1 MSKKDKKIEIQLID
15 HKVMINQTKI
25 DGYQLQIGKR
35 VVGEIAEL
43 DEKFAVLKNDT
54 VDSFFKNLEQAV
66 ENIIENYNLNH

>member
-15 HKVMINQTKI
+15 HKVMVNQTKI

-43 DEKFAVLKNDT
+43 DEKFAVIKNDT
-54 VDSFFKNLEQAV
+54 VDSFFKTLEQAV

>member
-15 HKVMINQTKI
+15 HEVLVNQTKI

-54 VDSFFKNLEQAV
+54 VDSFFKTLEQAV

>member
-15 HKVMINQTKI
+15 HKVMVNETKI

-43 DEKFAVLKNDT
+43 DEKFAVLKNDG
-54 VDSFFKNLEQAV
+54 VDCFLKTLEQAV

>member
-15 HKVMINQTKI
+15 HKVMVNQTKI
-25 DGYQLQIGKR
+25 DGYQLQIGKH

-43 DEKFAVLKNDT
+43 DEKFAVIKNDT
-54 VDSFFKNLEQAV
+54 VDSFFKTLEQAV